1 MLLLTQSQ
9 LDHFQFN
16 ARTLKLHATKLKQ
29 DRFKTYVTKFME
41 PFQINFQVSQLQL
54 EIFDKTT
61 NTDLICTD
69 FKIYEDVLH
78 HIVKNA
84 IKFSKTGQK
93 ITIEVEY
100 K

>member
-1 MLLLTQSQ
+1 MFLLTRSQ
-9 LDHFQFN
+9 LDHFQLN
-16 ARTLKLHATKLKQ
+16 TRSLQLHATKLKQ
-29 DRFKTYVTKFME
+29 DSFKTYVTQFME
-41 PFQINFQVSQLQL
+41 PFQVNLQMAELKL

-84 IKFSKTGQK
+84 IKFSKAGQK

-100 K
+100 N